1 MLRMSEE
8 TIADK
13 LEGDVLEQI
22 ERGEN
27 AENPIK
33 RIKKRIDTNDT
44 QRGFSISRIPTDA
57 HQDFKT
63 LAENMFADDYGMAL
77 AFLIRYFKMTDG
89 NNRALES
96 VSKDLHDRLD
106 DIEEQ
111 LQGESDGG
119 KVSTIQ

>member
-1 MLRMSEE
+1 MSEE

-63 LAENMFADDYGMAL
+63 LAENMFADDYGMTL

-89 NNRALES
+89 NNRALET
-96 VSKDLHDRLD
+96 VSEDLHDRLD

-111 LQGESDGG
+111 LANESGSE
-119 KVSTIQ
+119 KVSTLQ

>member
-1 MLRMSEE
+1 MSEE

-13 LEGDVLEQI
+13 LEEDVLEQI

-63 LAENMFADDYGMAL
+63 LAENMFADDYGMTA

-89 NNRALES
+89 NNRALER
-96 VSKDLHDRLD
+96 VSEDLNSRLD
-106 DIEEQ
+106 TIEEK
-111 LQGESDGG
+111 LDSGETSSK
-119 KVSTIQ
+119 KVSTLQ